1 MCQDCL
7 LKELGGGTTICDK
20 HGTSQIDW
28 KCMYCCSPA
37 LFKCFGTHYFCNRCH
52 DQYNST
58 PCRTSNKLYDCHGIN
73 CPLGMAHPPPSK
85 NPREGGVFP
94 LGCGICRSEK
104 LELLQK
110 NRDVQQIVSI
120 DNLPKFWNKWD
131 QPIEN
136 VIKIDRPVIEIELPD
151 FIAMADEIL
160 EAEQES
166 LREYIE
172 HEAKLER
179 DEILEAEQESLR
191 EYIEHMAKLER
202 IEHEAERERIQI
214 LNRTPVAV
222 HTPAQIIKEMC
233 NQQ

>member
-7 LKELGGGTTICDK
+7 LKEIGAGTTHCDK
-20 HGTSQIDW
+20 HGTDQIDW
-28 KCMYCCSPA
+28 KCMYCCSTA
-37 LFKCFGTHYFCNRCH
+37 LFCCFGTHYMCNPCH
-52 DQYNST
+52 DEYN
-58 PCRTSNKLYDCHGIN
+58 RTDNPPLKDCHGIN

-110 NRDVQQIVSI
+110 NRDVQQIVNT

-131 QPIEN
+131 QPKKN
-136 VIKIDRPVIEIELPD
+136 DIKIERPVIEIELPD

-160 EAEQES
+160 EAE
-166 LREYIE
+166 
-172 HEAKLER
+172 HE
-179 DEILEAEQESLR
+179 
-191 EYIEHMAKLER
+191 ER
-202 IEHEAERERIQI
+202 IRI

-222 HTPAQIIKEMC
+222 LTPAQINKSKRK
-233 NQQ
+233 QQRKMLKAAAAADYLPGWFLDPDNED

>member
-94 LGCGICRSEK
+94 LGCGIYRSEK

-110 NRDVQQIVSI
+110 NRDVQ
-120 DNLPKFWNKWD
+120 
-131 QPIEN
+131 
-136 VIKIDRPVIEIELPD
+136 
-151 FIAMADEIL
+151 
-160 EAEQES
+160 
-166 LREYIE
+166 
-172 HEAKLER
+172 
-179 DEILEAEQESLR
+179 
-191 EYIEHMAKLER
+191 
-202 IEHEAERERIQI
+202 
-214 LNRTPVAV
+214 
-222 HTPAQIIKEMC
+222 
-233 NQQ
+233 